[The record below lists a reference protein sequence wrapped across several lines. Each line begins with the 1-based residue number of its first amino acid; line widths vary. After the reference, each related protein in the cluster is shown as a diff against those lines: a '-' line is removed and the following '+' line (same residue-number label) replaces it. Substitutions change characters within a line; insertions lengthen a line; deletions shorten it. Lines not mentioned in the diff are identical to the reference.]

1 MGLSVVPKDGDI
13 GLLEAVSIGIGGMVG
28 GGIFAVLGVAVQAA
42 GDAAWLAFT
51 LAGLVALV
59 TAYAFWKLGLAFP
72 SQGGA
77 AEYVNQAFGH
87 GTLPGGLNWLL
98 WIGYILMVSIYAFAF
113 GAYGAPLL
121 GGGALLQHLLTS
133 AVVALFAGVNA
144 VGAGEA
150 GIVEDIL
157 VAVKLAI
164 LLLFVAAGLTVVGP
178 GAPLGLGGGIGGIVL
193 AGGLVFL
200 AYEGFE
206 LIANTAGDMEDP
218 ETTLPRA
225 LLVAVASVT
234 GLYAVIAFVATASLP
249 VPAIVAAKE
258 HALARAAEPALGP
271 AGFVLVGVAALLS
284 TAGAINGSLYGTQR
298 LTFIMACDR
307 ELPEEFEAT
316 FHGRHLVG
324 LAVTSVAALVLANV
338 VPLTGIARLASS
350 VFLLVFAAVN
360 LAALRL
366 RDEIGASAG
375 PPTLGLVACLGAFAA
390 IVWRTWRTDP
400 WGLAILAGLVLAAFG
415 MEAVYR
421 RWFEEHS
428 HPAEAH
434 ER

>member
-1 MGLSVVPKDGDI
+1 MTDEGDI
-13 GLLEAVSIGIGGMVG
+13 GLPEAVSIGIGGMVG

-42 GDAAWLAFT
+42 GQAAWIAFT
-51 LAGLVALV
+51 VAGLVALV

-72 SQGGA
+72 SRGGA
-77 AEYVNQAFGH
+77 AEYINQAFGH
-87 GTLPGGLNWLL
+87 GIVPGGLNWLL

-133 AVVALFAGVNA
+133 AVVAGFAGINA
-144 VGAGEA
+144 IGAGEA
-150 GIVEDIL
+150 GIVEDVL

-164 LLLFVAAGLTVVGP
+164 LLLFVGAGLSVVDP
-178 GAPLGLGGGIGGIVL
+178 GVATGVDHGIGGIVFS
-193 AGGLVFL
+193 AGLVFL

-206 LIANTAGDMEDP
+206 LIANTVDDMEDP

-225 LLVAVASVT
+225 LLVAVAAVI
-234 GLYAVIAFVATASLP
+234 GLYAAIAFVATASLP
-249 VPAIVAAKE
+249 VPAIVDAKE
-258 HALARAAEPALGP
+258 HALARAAEPALGS

-298 LTFIMACDR
+298 LTFVMACDR

-316 FHGRHLVG
+316 FRGRHLVG
-324 LAVTSVAALVLANV
+324 LAVTAVAALVLANV
-338 VPLTGIARLASS
+338 VPLTGMARLASS

-360 LAALRL
+360 LAALAL

-375 PPTLGLVACLGAFAA
+375 PPVLGLVACLGAFAA
-390 IVWRTWRTDP
+390 IVWRAARADP
-400 WGLAILAGLVLAAFG
+400 VEVGVLAALIIAAFG

-421 RWFEEHS
+421 RWFEEHT
-428 HPAEAH
+428 HRAETH